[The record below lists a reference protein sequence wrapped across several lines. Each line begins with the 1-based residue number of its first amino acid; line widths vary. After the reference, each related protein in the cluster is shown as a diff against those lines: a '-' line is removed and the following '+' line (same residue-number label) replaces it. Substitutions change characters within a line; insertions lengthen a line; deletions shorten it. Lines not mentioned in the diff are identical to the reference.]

1 MVSAKAA
8 NGAAAP
14 GSSWHKILH
23 TPDRTPETVAL
34 QKLTKFV
41 LFAGEKRDARGLHQ
55 KDEKSFGQKAV
66 ILRIYCGRPA
76 FLRRKSG
83 QKAVG
88 LSAGQIV
95 TEPATAD
102 IHCNNI
108 ELFKKRCY
116 GESVHFT

>member
-1 MVSAKAA
+1 MDARLVS
-8 NGAAAP
+8 GI
-14 GSSWHKILH
+14 SCHKKMH

>member
-1 MVSAKAA
+1 MIKEHRQRLAVRVTKYD
-8 NGAAAP
+8 
-14 GSSWHKILH
+14 

-41 LFAGEKRDARGLHQ
+41 LFAGEERVARGLPQ
-55 KDEKSFGQKAV
+55 KDGKSFGQKAV

-88 LSAGQIV
+88 WERL
-95 TEPATAD
+95 
-102 IHCNNI
+102 
-108 ELFKKRCY
+108 
-116 GESVHFT
+116 